1 VTHLRTATRDD
12 VPALLALWE
21 IAAEN
26 NARPADSAKKI
37 ETLLDRDPEACIVA
51 EMDGRVVGSLI
62 AGWDGWRGHLYR
74 LAVHPD
80 ARRQGVGTAL
90 VVEAEKRLAALGAP
104 RVNAMVL
111 EGNEL
116 GESMWR
122 AAGYERQHEWRRW
135 IRSLD

>member
-26 NARPADSAKKI
+26 SARPADSAEKI

-90 VVEAEKRLAALGAP
+90 VVEAEKRLTALGAP
-104 RVNAMVL
+104 RADAMVL

-116 GESMWR
+116 GESTWR
-122 AAGYERQHEWRRW
+122 AAGYQPQHEWRRW